1 MKGKIYTK
9 SVVDVSSDAGE
20 FFCFSARD
28 WEGVSRNLLS
38 LVELY
43 QRIWI
48 WNLDQNLIMALLIVN
63 AYIMLF

>member
-9 SVVDVSSDAGE
+9 SVVDVSRDAGE

-43 QRIWI
+43 QRI
-48 WNLDQNLIMALLIVN
+48 
-63 AYIMLF
+63 